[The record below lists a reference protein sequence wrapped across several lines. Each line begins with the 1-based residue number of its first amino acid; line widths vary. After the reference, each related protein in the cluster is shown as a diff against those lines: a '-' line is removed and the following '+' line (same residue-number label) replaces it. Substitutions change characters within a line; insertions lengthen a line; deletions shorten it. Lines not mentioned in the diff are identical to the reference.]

1 MFRPKTLAQSRSQYI
16 NVPLVKAAWSGGA
29 LGVGLPPIFG
39 IMVDYARSLGTSELP
54 RYDHIRAALEHT
66 MDHAQLAP
74 DVSVS
79 ASGKGEY
86 SWKQCSDT
94 GAALP
99 VLSDQDDPVFDSNID
114 WLAVLSNPPGFPA
127 LSNSLTSGERASE
140 YEEALGERDPA
151 LDLPHGAQE
160 RLIDVWHLI
169 AVDMQTYNAEE
180 Q

>member
-16 NVPLVKAAWSGGA
+16 NVPRVKAAWSGGA

-39 IMVDYARSLGTSELP
+39 IMVDYARSPGTSELP
-54 RYDHIRAALEHT
+54 CYDLIRAALEHAV
-66 MDHAQLAP
+66 DHAQPAP
-74 DVSVS
+74 DVS

-86 SWKQCSDT
+86 SWKQCSDA

-114 WLAVLSNPPGFPA
+114 WLSVPSSQPGFPA
-127 LSNSLTSGERASE
+127 PSNSLTSGERASE

-169 AVDMQTYNAEE
+169 AVDMQTYKTEE